1 MNKKSK
7 KQLNNILLQEIIKAS
22 LLEQGDRLGKGGDF
36 ERQQQAMV
44 PKFDPLGSTGAKKR
58 VPVMYQAGKPYDSVA
73 AQSDY
78 ERVRREFLKTHPE
91 LRRQEDET
99 FEQHQDRMKGT
110 NPVTRTLKKGSK
122 VGNPQFSLTIQS
134 EKKWQNARQQ
144 ASGEYASTNKN
155 LYRTI
160 EKVPA
165 YQYPEKEIKN
175 MISWYGATP
184 FLCNKT
190 SPKFMLNSDWSD
202 LTDKFGQKGFQQ
214 YLNINYETAAQ
225 LPVYGASALG
235 TYVYFFKQGQCAFIQ
250 RPGGSGATQNFG
262 CSWAFDSA
270 KKGIKLF
277 TDSKE
282 HGHLIYNTTRK
293 EIIWYPT
300 TIGEFERK
308 AASIANPEWVKYL
321 QTIPILSTFGQ
332 TRVSDKTGWNGTY
345 LDYIQMAGD
354 WVGLFYPAVDIINAS
369 LYAAR
374 GRLFE
379 ACLSMLAVL
388 PLAGDA
394 FNIIVKGVYRRTGDA
409 VKALMAGFRKMP
421 IDEALTLI
429 QQLRKKVAQIK
440 KFDRYGI
447 IDSDTYT
454 KFLVLLGEVEAR
466 VIKTSKL
473 SFSDIGKQIGKM
485 YIKNPE
491 QLHNIIKLGIG
502 GMDSAIKI
510 VDKVKSNTGFWKML
524 YRGGV
529 KIITL
534 PIKVLK
540 GIATLGRYSKT
551 QIVNGIARGHKYFF
565 EQCIKQPKY
574 CALVINAFVNPA
586 VKKAVIKSLLKA
598 MRKAKVPGL
607 VGETIIV
614 NGKRIKPKPAD
625 VKLIEKYLL
634 AYVEGFARHNP
645 KAFASWV
652 MSSLRRFIGEA
663 GEGALTG
670 INYLY
675 STVVHSA
682 KHRILGFLDP
692 PYLKFSSEFVNK
704 ISKDII
710 QRSSDAKYGF
720 ILNTPPFKKFLPVAY
735 NEVLEYV
742 DWKQGADSN
751 SEQSVALFVLNESLK
766 TAGFDLEEW
775 VREGNVLEEQLQGT
789 GARQRNMMKE
799 TDIEL
804 KALDTQPIDSTFFQS
819 TFNDIIVPYN
829 KIAGESDFREQYR
842 KDYENASPETRK
854 AMMSW
859 KWATLS
865 NYAKLGIISPYY
877 QAGTIK
883 FGNEEI
889 AKIWRVNSSTKQL
902 TQHRLSKGDYIDVSE
917 FYPKAGDTDAYEAA
931 YNQIKNKGGF
941 KDIKSVKQ
949 WRDTEKRRS
958 KAKRPN

>member
-1 MNKKSK
+1 M
-7 KQLNNILLQEIIKAS
+7 
-22 LLEQGDRLGKGGDF
+22 
-36 ERQQQAMV
+36 
-44 PKFDPLGSTGAKKR
+44 
-58 VPVMYQAGKPYDSVA
+58 
-73 AQSDY
+73 
-78 ERVRREFLKTHPE
+78 
-91 LRRQEDET
+91 
-99 FEQHQDRMKGT
+99 
-110 NPVTRTLKKGSK
+110 
-122 VGNPQFSLTIQS
+122 
-134 EKKWQNARQQ
+134 
-144 ASGEYASTNKN
+144 
-155 LYRTI
+155 
-160 EKVPA
+160 
-165 YQYPEKEIKN
+165 
-175 MISWYGATP
+175 
-184 FLCNKT
+184 
-190 SPKFMLNSDWSD
+190 
-202 LTDKFGQKGFQQ
+202 
-214 YLNINYETAAQ
+214 
-225 LPVYGASALG
+225 
-235 TYVYFFKQGQCAFIQ
+235 
-250 RPGGSGATQNFG
+250 
-262 CSWAFDSA
+262 
-270 KKGIKLF
+270 
-277 TDSKE
+277 
-282 HGHLIYNTTRK
+282 
-293 EIIWYPT
+293 
-300 TIGEFERK
+300 
-308 AASIANPEWVKYL
+308 
-321 QTIPILSTFGQ
+321 
-332 TRVSDKTGWNGTY
+332 
-345 LDYIQMAGD
+345 
-354 WVGLFYPAVDIINAS
+354 
-369 LYAAR
+369 
-374 GRLFE
+374 
-379 ACLSMLAVL
+379 
-388 PLAGDA
+388 
-394 FNIIVKGVYRRTGDA
+394 
-409 VKALMAGFRKMP
+409 
-421 IDEALTLI
+421 
-429 QQLRKKVAQIK
+429 
-440 KFDRYGI
+440 
-447 IDSDTYT
+447 
-454 KFLVLLGEVEAR
+454 VLLGEVEAR

-485 YIKNPE
+485 YLKNPE
-491 QLHNIIKLGIG
+491 QYHNIIKLGIG

-682 KHRILGFLDP
+682 KHRILT
-692 PYLKFSSEFVNK
+692 
-704 ISKDII
+704 
-710 QRSSDAKYGF
+710 KYGF
-720 ILNTPPFKKFLPVAY
+720 ILNAPPFKKFLPVAY